1 MSVESVKYLVVT
13 KNVLRT
19 PKPASIW
26 ANVSA
31 LRNAS
36 LASTSCERHSP
47 MRLPSGT
54 VWTKR
59 KGCTLSSYRPRS
71 SRRNT
76 SPDGSN
82 QLIQRRAASK
92 LDRKSTRLNSSHL
105 VISYAVFCLKKKKKH
120 HISHS
125 VDIDDHSI

>member
-82 QLIQRRAASK
+82 QLIQRRAARSEEHTSE
-92 LDRKSTRLNSSHL
+92 LQSPMYLVCRLL
-105 VISYAVFCLKKKKKH
+105 LEKKKKNNINITEHNNQKH
-120 HISHS
+120 QQHT
-125 VDIDDHSI
+125 

>member
-1 MSVESVKYLVVT
+1 MSVESAKYLVVT

-19 PKPASIW
+19 SKPASIW

-31 LRNAS
+31 LRNDS
-36 LASTSCERHSP
+36 LASTSCERHSAV
-47 MRLPSGT
+47 RLPSGT
-54 VWTKR
+54 EWTNR
-59 KGCTLSSYRPRS
+59 KGCTLSSYSPRS

-92 LDRKSTRLNSSHL
+92 LRARRGIRSEEHTSELQSQSNLVCRLL
-105 VISYAVFCLKKKKKH
+105 LEKKKKN
-120 HISHS
+120 
-125 VDIDDHSI
+125 